1 MKKNCIR
8 RVLYLIFILI
18 ILTNPGCGLR
28 RIEKPE
34 SDKVRI
40 ILYRKWW
47 PKTIDSRSPFFSELL
62 QESGTLFKT
71 ADTTYL
77 LVMTEERITE
87 VKGKTVLAVIYPE
100 VDISPGWSFD
110 TYFTHLYIPLD
121 TKWKD
126 GTVFFRGRYDYPPGS
141 ITPDYPLI
149 SRGMGVVVN
158 YQGTGRIKGILRK
171 MGIKMKYPE
180 PVPSERGGK

>member
-47 PKTIDSRSPFFSELL
+47 PKVIDSHIPFFSELFK
-62 QESGTLFKT
+62 ESEILFKS
-71 ADTTYL
+71 ADTTYK

-87 VKGKTVLAVIYPE
+87 VKGQTVLALIYPE
-100 VDISPGWSFD
+100 VDISPRWSFD

-121 TKWKD
+121 TKWYD
-126 GTVFFRGRYDYPPGS
+126 GTVFFRGRYDHPRGS
-141 ITPDYPLI
+141 IVPDYSLI
-149 SRGMGVVVN
+149 SRGLGVVIN
-158 YQGTGRIKGILRK
+158 TRGTGRIKEILRK
-171 MGIKMKYPE
+171 MGIETEYPE
-180 PVPSERGGK
+180 PEPSERGGK